1 MIEHHMRA
9 REGEVLLF
17 DPEHI
22 SLTYGPADDIK
33 FGPKGNAE
41 DHFALVPE
49 DHPLLG
55 ALLASY
61 PLIVVVDEGKA
72 SVFVCSACTPSTEWK
87 SRVAYNAHFRGAH
100 KPVVVQS

>member
-9 REGEVLLF
+9 KEGEVLLF

-22 SLTYGPADDIK
+22 SLTYGAADDIK

-55 ALLASY
+55 DLLKDY
-61 PLIVVVDEGKA
+61 PLIVLIDEGA
-72 SVFVCSACTPSTEWK
+72 PQVFMCPACTPTSEWK
-87 SRVAYNAHFRGAH
+87 SRVAYNSHYRQAH
-100 KPVVVQS
+100 KPVVVQA